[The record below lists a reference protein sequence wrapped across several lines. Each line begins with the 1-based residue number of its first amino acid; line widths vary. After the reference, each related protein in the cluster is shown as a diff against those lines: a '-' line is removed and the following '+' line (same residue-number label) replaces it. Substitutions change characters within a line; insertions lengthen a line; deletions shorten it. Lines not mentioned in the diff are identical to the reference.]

1 MQKTGKLKFPFINGV
16 FYLFILLVAW
26 AIPCALF
33 AQDVNVQATV
43 SENQVFSGEYVELKI
58 SVSGERFKRLSK
70 PEFPT
75 QIEGFRLVSQNPSTS
90 RSIQIINGQTSSS
103 YTYGYFLIAEKAGT
117 FEIPSINIDVDGKVY
132 STKPLSVTIVDRNN
146 AAGSSGS
153 GSTEGSS
160 NAANGDDKPDIYLQM
175 QVNDK
180 TPVVGQQLVIDLV
193 LYFKSSVD
201 IQSYS
206 PIPGWKAEGFWKEE
220 LNNPSRPTT
229 TAEII
234 DGIKY
239 RKAQLLQYA
248 LFPTK
253 SGDLEISPFEIGVS
267 VRSTANR
274 RDPFSSVFGGFGT
287 NQRNVNLKSNSVK
300 LKVREYEVP
309 NGVIDVGAVGSF
321 TISRELSMTDLVE
334 GETIEIMTQYAGQGN
349 VPLLLRPE
357 YELPEAVEIYEP
369 QEKAT
374 VNRNDG
380 KISGRKL
387 FTELVV
393 ARTAGDYEIPAVKL
407 GYYDPN
413 ANRYKVAELPALRF
427 TVKPDLRRKALNGE
441 NTIGRLAVQPMLG
454 LATWHISQQQALFTW
469 PIYLLIFIPISLLIA
484 GFIFKKHIDR
494 LGSDTAFARLSKADK
509 KIKDT
514 LDSAT
519 TFGQNGQIKEAYA
532 ALHTALSTYI
542 ADCTN
547 KPVAG
552 LTDKEYVALAIGNGL
567 EAEKAK
573 NLEQLLVKCSTIRF
587 APNTSV
593 DDLNADIALA
603 QLIAKELKN
612 AIKA

>member
-1 MQKTGKLKFPFINGV
+1 MQKTGKLTLQHAGSTV
-16 FYLFILLVAW
+16 LLLLFLYCLL
-26 AIPCALF
+26 PALVM
-33 AQDVNVQATV
+33 AQAVNVQATV

-70 PEFPT
+70 PEFPA

-103 YTYGYFLIAEKAGT
+103 YTYGYFLIAENAGT
-117 FEIPSINIDVDGKVY
+117 YEIPAINLDVDGTVY
-132 STKPLSVTIVDRNN
+132 STKPLSIIIADRNSTAN
-146 AAGSSGS
+146 TGGTNTEATAA
-153 GSTEGSS
+153 
-160 NAANGDDKPDIYLQM
+160 GDDKPDIYLKM
-175 QVNDK
+175 EVNDK
-180 TPVVGQQLVIDLV
+180 TPVVGQQLVIDLM
-193 LYFKSSVD
+193 LYFKNSID

-229 TAEII
+229 SAEII

-253 SGDLEISPFEIGVS
+253 SGELIISPFEIGVS
-267 VRSTANR
+267 VRSTSNR

-287 NQRNVNLKSNSVK
+287 NQRNVNLKSNSVR

-309 NGVIDVGAVGSF
+309 EGVIDVGAVGSF
-321 TISRELSMTDLVE
+321 SVSRELSMRDLVE
-334 GETIEIMTQYAGQGN
+334 GETVEILTQYAGQGN

-357 YELPEAVEIYEP
+357 YELPETLEVYEP

-393 ARTAGDYEIPAVKL
+393 PRTAGEYEIPAVKL
-407 GYYDPN
+407 GFYDPN
-413 ANRYKVAELPALRF
+413 VNRYTVAELPALTF
-427 TVKPDLRRKALNGE
+427 KVKPDARRKAANGDT
-441 NTIGRLAVQPMLG
+441 NVGRLAVQPILG
-454 LATWHISQQQALFTW
+454 LANWQIKEQQK
-469 PIYLLIFIPISLLIA
+469 LLSWLVYVLVLLPLIA
-484 GFIFKKHIDR
+484 LIASFFYKQHTQRIGT
-494 LGSDTAFARLSKADK
+494 DTAFARLNQADK
-509 KIKDT
+509 KMNSALAQAKD
-514 LDSAT
+514 
-519 TFGQNGQIKEAYA
+519 FGGQGQIKEAYSA
-532 ALHTALSTYI
+532 IYKALSIYI

-547 KPVAG
+547 KPIAG
-552 LTDKEYVALAIGNGL
+552 LSDKEYVALASSHGL
-567 EAEKAK
+567 GAEKAK
-573 NLEQLLVKCSTIRF
+573 SLEQLLVKCSTIRF
-587 APNTSV
+587 APNTSI
-593 DDLNADIALA
+593 DDLNADIRVAENL
-603 QLIAKELKN
+603 AKELKS